1 MVKRR
6 RKAKRKAPR
15 VQAERI
21 CSAGLAQLLRGRSS
35 LKCTMG
41 DVVKM
46 LWAHA
51 KANGL
56 SSGGTINCDPAM
68 RRLFGVDHRGMG
80 AGGRPAQSGGR
91 ERPREEEGGRVS
103 SPRIIRVM
111 TNSARAD

>member
-15 VQAERI
+15 VQAERV

-41 DVVKM
+41 DAVKM

-68 RRLFGVDHRGMG
+68 RRLFGVDQLGSTEVFSAIAKQMTG
-80 AGGRPAQSGGR
+80 AAAAAAEAATSSSSQGRALR
-91 ERPREEEGGRVS
+91 R
-103 SPRIIRVM
+103 
-111 TNSARAD
+111 